1 MFTTTASR
9 QVLVPLATLL
19 AAGAV
24 AVGSG
29 ATFTS
34 STDSTISSTSGILKH
49 SNSTTGQAQ
58 LVITNLKPGGTATGT
73 ATITNT
79 GTLDSDLKVIAG
91 GLSGD
96 LAPALQLKIEG
107 EDGVVFD
114 NDFEAVDDNTA
125 GYALGALDAGLVD
138 TSGVPT
144 DSITV
149 TVTVRMEDQGSA
161 IDDTFQNT
169 TADLSL
175 QFVTTQTATDDESI
189 VNGWNL
195 P

>member
-9 QVLVPLATLL
+9 KVLVPLATLL

-24 AVGSG
+24 AIGSG

-34 STDSTISSTSGILKH
+34 SSDSTISATTGILKH
-49 SNSTTGQAQ
+49 SNSSLDDAE

-73 ATITNT
+73 LTITNA
-79 GTLDSDLKVIAG
+79 GSLDSDLKVIA
-91 GLSGD
+91 SGASGV

-107 EDGVVFD
+107 EDGVVYD
-114 NDFEAVDDNTA
+114 NDFEAVDDSTA
-125 GYALGALDAGLVD
+125 GYALGDLVAGNE
-138 TSGVPT
+138 TE

-161 IDDTFQNT
+161 IDDTFQNKS
-169 TADLSL
+169 AALSL
-175 QFVTTQTATDDESI
+175 KFVTTQTATDDESG
-189 VNGWNL
+189 VVGWNL